1 MKWGESIVVDVKK
14 LLEEY
19 ECAVQTLDGQW
30 GDIRAIITDGFAPS
44 KECTDKFFQSI
55 ELLRK
60 YYSTMQLAA
69 KEIALAETDDGCSI
83 QTYAELIE
91 QKQQEDANRAKYRG
105 ILELFVSVAAVSDI
119 FEKALNPY
127 QQAAAALLEQA
138 EAPSETDVIGPSLF
152 LSCLEMKTLD
162 SPEGEALLEELITL
176 YPAKIYYGITFK
188 KYYLQEDA
196 PANRE
201 PSRSGTTQ
209 AAGGLEEKKTVQE
222 AILPKASEEEPRK
235 KAVEEVAA
243 STETE
248 PMKSTAKPV
257 ALVSAIKP
265 IKSATPA
272 ASAFKSDVMH
282 IPAAKTILPL
292 FTRFGALIEPQ
303 ILAFGVF
310 MDAFKEDE
318 TLAKSIHIVLE
329 KLVDK
334 NMLAAYEM
342 GDSGERIYCLTP
354 YCYGCMQKNSVK
366 NSQNLWSIKYG
377 KVSLQAAQEMEAE
390 LLTRFQ
396 ICNSGLL
403 LYLMWARDTQ
413 TKSTY
418 RRIRGSIAWQE
429 NHYALSVPWKGELL
443 SCSMWTALCE
453 PLPEGNILLVFDAAS
468 ISEMQINEGNVEF
481 SEEAPTGQPE
491 MLPIN
496 GDLFCVQGT
505 VLCRWNG
512 DRWVTED
519 DVEDRP
525 DVQAPEEPFVPEIA
539 LAEEPP
545 ESEMAFPQEP
555 PARETVSE
563 VRPGTGGASEQEAV
577 PQSADGAYGISDYDS
592 LTARELAE
600 RLLREGQGPDRRQVY
615 QLLLEK
621 LISEGRVCAE
631 GGKVENSITQALV
644 LSKAL
649 TLYDQAYLPDHQ
661 RLVFALDSRIGERCY
676 RGEQLLSLFEEGAA
690 YPPVLKLM
698 AILRAL
704 FAPDTAYDYILRT
717 YARSAFDRY
726 EDSFPNLSL
735 MKGLYNL
742 LLDVSDETAMGF
754 STQVLRSFIDND
766 AERDILAQLARDAG
780 DLIQEPRINSGL
792 KAMTPMV
799 ARCFGLGSD
808 LRGCMEIIRDGR
820 REERELVYDIYR
832 EFLDSSGNLSAQRIN
847 AFYEENWQCAIEKI
861 RAPKDIYAS
870 QRAKVVEQLQI
881 RLSLIGQWLELT
893 VESGEVSKRLWSQRN
908 DILKELDRVLPLLK
922 RCRPYDRAILHT
934 GLTALRQRLNGQ
946 LWKDEEDFADL
957 LRTGVFCLDE
967 RGIPCLDA
975 DFPVC
980 QYYEPWRN
988 ALRHIAAE
996 PEDLH
1001 TVLERISDPSDPL
1014 IYDNLGQAV
1023 DICQYLNARCEEKLL
1038 AEQYEADLE
1047 ASRRSAKDAIE
1058 KFMGELESAFAYGR
1072 LSEFV
1077 KEELRAAVYTID
1089 QTPSALLELFERRHN
1104 YGCLRAMLDALRKI
1118 IDEKASERQ
1127 AELKSDI
1134 QGRQQSNPSPRLARM
1149 LQAALQ
1155 KLEEPERNFVVAEEY
1170 INRFDAGISEDLDV
1184 AAASNVFLDF
1194 IGPTYGDLYG
1204 LCREYSSASLR
1215 NFGSD
1220 YVERELRR
1228 RGVSSQYQNSAQT
1241 LLRNMPNRPED
1252 AIPGQ
1257 IVSMLKELGF
1267 DAAQA
1272 SIVRTVGGGTV
1283 VRLSVEVRPDTKDK
1297 AEYAHPV
1304 DIMGTKLRSPV
1315 DVVCLFGRMQPN
1327 DIVDKVCSL
1336 EMSRTAIV
1344 FLNGPLDLPGRRQIA
1359 ERFHKDKSGRNP
1371 FLLIDW
1377 VLLLYLALRQ
1387 RTERLS
1393 TLLSCTLPYTSSFQP
1408 FVIKGSVSDEM
1419 FIGRKRELD
1428 QILDPNGP
1436 VIVYGGRQLGKTALL
1451 ERAMS
1456 LASHFSKK
1464 EFAVLVRAGAMEEP
1478 NEEAL
1483 AKAVAKELNSAGL
1496 CIPECSAIS
1505 ALCDC
1510 LRQSH
1515 SEGRWERLLVLIDEA
1530 DKMLEN
1536 FRGLHP
1542 AYRPVISLSDLS
1554 RNTGNDFKFVFA
1566 GLHDVCEAANDPNTV
1581 FGQFGTPLIIKPLC
1595 ASEALELL
1603 SRPLRYLGFNINSA
1617 RLEHLLVNTNFYP
1630 GIVHYVGHCLVEN
1643 LSTSYAKYYSAHDA
1657 PPYSLTDKQLG
1668 EIMSSDALNERINE
1682 RIRWTLEVDARY
1694 FMLARCIAYLYQ
1706 EYPEKVKSGYSVD
1719 SIIEYAA
1726 LLDITRLVRLSRP
1739 AALTLLK
1746 ELVDMGILVQPDTES
1761 FRFRQQRFL
1770 DIIGPRESIE
1780 RDIQRY
1786 IMLANFIADLDG
1798 EASETGS
1805 GWSVDDIIDQAAR
1818 RSLTWLTELERSAV
1832 LSLLVELVDM
1842 GVLTKP
1848 HSDVFCLSAKGGTDH
1863 A

>member
-1 MKWGESIVVDVKK
+1 MVDVKK

-19 ECAVQTLDGQW
+19 ECTVQALDSQW
-30 GDIRAIITDGFAPS
+30 GDIRAIITGGFAPS
-44 KECTDKFFQSI
+44 KECTDNFFQSI

-60 YYSTMQLAA
+60 SYSTMQLTA
-69 KEIALAETDDGCSI
+69 KEISLEKADDSCSI
-83 QTYAELIE
+83 QTYAGLIE
-91 QKQQEDANRAKYRG
+91 QQQREDANRAKCRE
-105 ILELFVSVAAVSDI
+105 ILERFVSVAAASDN

-127 QQAAAALLEQA
+127 QQSAAALLEQA

-162 SPEGEALLEELITL
+162 SPEGETLLEEIITL
-176 YPAKIYYGITFK
+176 YPAKVYHGIMFK
-188 KYYLQEDA
+188 KYYLREDA
-196 PANRE
+196 PASQE
-201 PSRSGTTQ
+201 HPPADTIQ
-209 AAGGLEEKKTVQE
+209 ATEKLEEKKTIQE
-222 AILPKASEEEPRK
+222 MVLSKTNEEEQRK
-235 KAVEEVAA
+235 KAVEKVVS

-257 ALVSAIKP
+257 TLVSAIKS
-265 IKSATPA
+265 IKSATPV

-282 IPAAKTILPL
+282 IPAARTILPL
-292 FTRFGALIEPQ
+292 FTRFGALNEPQ
-303 ILAFGVF
+303 ILAFGVL
-310 MDAFKEDE
+310 MDAFKEND

-354 YCYGCMQKNSVK
+354 YCYGCMQKNPVK

-377 KVSLQAAQEMEAE
+377 KVSLQAMPEMEAE
-390 LLTRFQ
+390 LLARFQ

-413 TKSTY
+413 TKNTY
-418 RRIRGSIAWQE
+418 RRLLGSITWQG
-429 NHYALSVPWKGELL
+429 NHYTLSVPWKGEFL
-443 SCSMWTALCE
+443 SCSMRTALCE
-453 PLPEGNILLVFDAAS
+453 ALPEGNILLIFDVAS
-468 ISEMQINEGNVEF
+468 ISDMQIKGGNIEF
-481 SEEAPTGQPE
+481 SEEVPTDQPE
-491 MLPIN
+491 ILPIN
-496 GDLFCVQGT
+496 GDLFCIRGI

-512 DRWVTED
+512 NRWITEN

-525 DVQAPEEPFVPEIA
+525 DVQTPEELSVPEIA
-539 LAEEPP
+539 LVEELP
-545 ESEMAFPQEP
+545 ESEMISPQELL
-555 PARETVSE
+555 ARDAVPKPRPETGSTPEQETVL
-563 VRPGTGGASEQEAV
+563 
-577 PQSADGAYGISDYDS
+577 QSVDGAYCVSDYDS

-600 RLLREGQGPDRRQVY
+600 CLLREGQGPDRHQVY

-621 LISEGRVCAE
+621 LISEDRVCAE

-649 TLYDQAYLPDHQ
+649 ALYDQAYLPDHQ
-661 RLVFALDSRIGERCY
+661 RLVLALDSRIGERCY
-676 RGEQLLSLFEEGAA
+676 RGEQLLALFEEGAT

-698 AILRAL
+698 TILRAL

-717 YARSAFDRY
+717 YARSAFVHY

-742 LLDVSDETAMGF
+742 LLDISDETAMGF
-754 STQVLRSFIDND
+754 STQVLRSFIDSD
-766 AERDILAQLARDAG
+766 AEQDILAQLARDAE

-808 LRGCMEIIRDGR
+808 LRSCMEIIRDGR

-832 EFLDSSGNLSAQRIN
+832 EFLDTNKNLSVQRIN
-847 AFYEENWQCAIEKI
+847 EFYEENWQCAIEKI

-870 QRAKVVEQLQI
+870 QRAKVVEQIQI

-893 VESGEVSKRLWSQRN
+893 VESGEVSKWLWSQRN
-908 DILKELDRVLPLLK
+908 GILKELDRVLPLLK

-934 GLTALRQRLNGQ
+934 GLTALRQRVNGQ

-1001 TVLERISDPSDPL
+1001 AVLEHISDPSNPL
-1014 IYDNLGQAV
+1014 MYDNLGQAV
-1023 DICQYLNARCEEKLL
+1023 DICRYLNGRCEEKLL

-1047 ASRRSAKDAIE
+1047 FSRRSAKDAIE

-1134 QGRQQSNPSPRLARM
+1134 QGRQQSNPSPRLAKM

-1184 AAASNVFLDF
+1184 AVVSNAFLDF
-1194 IGPTYGDLYG
+1194 VGPTYDHIYG
-1204 LCREYSSASLR
+1204 LCREHSSASLR

-1220 YVERELRR
+1220 YVERELRKL
-1228 RGVSSQYQNSAQT
+1228 GVSSQYQNSAQT

-1267 DAAQA
+1267 DATQA
-1272 SIVRTVGGGTV
+1272 SIVRTVVSGTTM

-1315 DVVCLFGRMQPN
+1315 DVICLFGRMQPN

-1336 EMSRTAIV
+1336 EMNRTAIV
-1344 FLNGPLDLPGRRQIA
+1344 FLNGTLDLSGRRQIA
-1359 ERFHKDKSGRNP
+1359 ERFYKDKSGRNP

-1456 LASHFSKK
+1456 LASHPSKK
-1464 EFAVLVRAGAMEEP
+1464 EFAVLVRAGAMEKP

-1483 AKAVAKELNSAGL
+1483 AQAITKELNSVGL
-1496 CIPECSAIS
+1496 SIPECSAIS
-1505 ALCDC
+1505 TLCDC
-1510 LRQSH
+1510 LRQRH

-1536 FRGLHP
+1536 FRGLYP

-1595 ASEALELL
+1595 APEALELL

-1630 GIVHYVGHCLVEN
+1630 GIVHYVGHCLIEN

-1706 EYPEKVKSGYSVD
+1706 EYPEKVKSGYPVD

-1739 AALTLLK
+1739 ATLTLLQ
-1746 ELVDMGILVQPDTES
+1746 ELVDMGILVQPGTES

-1770 DIIGPRESIE
+1770 DIIGSRERIE

-1786 IMLANFIADLDG
+1786 IMLANFIADLDQ
-1798 EASETGS
+1798 EAPKASS
-1805 GWSVDDIIDQAAR
+1805 CWSVDDIIDQANL
-1818 RSLTWLTELERSAV
+1818 RSLIWLTELERSAV
-1832 LSLLVELVDM
+1832 LSLLDELVDM

-1848 HSDVFCLSAKGGTDH
+1848 NSGGFCLSVKGGTDH